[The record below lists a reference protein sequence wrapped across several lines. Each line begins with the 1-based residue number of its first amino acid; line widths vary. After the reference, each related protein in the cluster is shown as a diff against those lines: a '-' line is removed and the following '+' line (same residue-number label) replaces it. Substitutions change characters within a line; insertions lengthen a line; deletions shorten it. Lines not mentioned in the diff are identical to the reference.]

1 MIFKNYKIILSFLL
15 LLNTELCFSSQVNLI
30 CKNIDNDSIH
40 KFIISPHYKVKNIL
54 PNGYEFDYII
64 KKESEKLLVA
74 YFFQKNKGIIKKFT
88 LTFNF
93 EDNILYDE
101 MYEGNTPE
109 DLILKDK
116 KTFECK
122 NDKR

>member
-64 KKESEKLLVA
+64 ENESPDSLVS
-74 YFFQKNKGIIKKFT
+74 YFYQINDNLIKKFV
-88 LTFNF
+88 LSFNLK
-93 EDNILYDE
+93 ENILYDE

-109 DLILKDK
+109 SLILKDK

>member
-1 MIFKNYKIILSFLL
+1 
-15 LLNTELCFSSQVNLI
+15 
-30 CKNIDNDSIH
+30 
-40 KFIISPHYKVKNIL
+40 
-54 PNGYEFDYII
+54 
-64 KKESEKLLVA
+64 VA
-74 YFFQKNKGIIKKFT
+74 YFFQKKQGIIKKFT

-101 MYEGNTPE
+101 MYEGNTAE